1 MTGQSIKP
9 LLFVISGPSG
19 SGKGTAMDLL
29 ASHPEL
35 HRVATYTT
43 REPRPGERNGVHY
56 RFIGEERFE
65 QLHKTGEI
73 WEVAQTY
80 GSRHYGSPR
89 ELLSADS
96 ATPLLVELE
105 PNGYLRVRASS
116 SRRVVGIFVMPPSR
130 NELARRLKD
139 RATDA
144 DIASRLSRADHQVS
158 LAWTYDYFIVND
170 DPGSFANDLL
180 KVVDTELTRTKG
192 ADSLLRIARATEGIS
207 GSGGDA

>member
-1 MTGQSIKP
+1 MTGQSIRP

-43 REPRPGERNGVHY
+43 REPRHGEHEGVHY

-89 ELLSADS
+89 ELLSADKL
-96 ATPLLVELE
+96 TPLLVELE

-116 SRRVVGIFVMPPSR
+116 SRRVVGIFVLPPSR
-130 NELARRLKD
+130 DELARRLRD
-139 RATDA
+139 RGTDA
-144 DIASRLSRADHQVS
+144 DIPSRLSRADHQIS

-170 DPGSFANDLL
+170 DAESFDKDLRT
-180 KVVDTELTRTKG
+180 VVDAELTRTEG
-192 ADSLLRIARATEGIS
+192 AHSSTPDCARH
-207 GSGGDA
+207 